1 MVIRRWRTEARA
13 RIFTPARVEVARDY
27 ALITVGTAV
36 MVVAMHYFFIPNQLV
51 VGGVTGAAQ
60 LINSVTGWPIGT
72 LVFLLN
78 LPLFVLG
85 WKYLGGRRFL
95 VRTVYSTAVYSFLL
109 DALVIFSPTNGITD
123 DLLLNGLYG
132 GILGGIGGG
141 LVLRSKATGGGTD
154 IVARFLD
161 KKFGIPLS
169 QGYLYSDGAIVFLAA
184 LAFSWEHALYAII
197 GLYTWSI
204 VAEVMMNGLSVNRVV
219 TIITSQPEQVARQ
232 IIGQLE
238 RGVTTWQGQGMY
250 TGQPRQMLLC
260 VASRNEIGQLK
271 ALVYETDPA
280 AFVIIGQTQE
290 VLGEGFRRLS
300 LDD

>member
-1 MVIRRWRTEARA
+1 MVIRQWRTQVRA
-13 RIFTPARVEVARDY
+13 RILTPARVEMARDY
-27 ALITVGTAV
+27 VLITVGTAV
-36 MVVAMHYFFIPNQLV
+36 MVVAMHYFFIPSLLV

-60 LINSVTGWPIGT
+60 LINNATGWPIGM
-72 LVFLLN
+72 LVFIIN
-78 LPLFVLG
+78 LPLFGLG

-95 VRTVYSTAVYSFLL
+95 VRTVYSTAVYSVLL
-109 DALVIFSPTNGITD
+109 DALVIFLPTKGITD
-123 DLLLNGLYG
+123 DLLLNALYG

-204 VAEVMMNGLSVNRVV
+204 VAEVMLTGLSVNRVV
-219 TIITSQPEQVARQ
+219 TIITGQPERVARE
-232 IIGQLE
+232 IMGQLE

-260 VASRNEIGQLK
+260 VASRSEIGQLK

-280 AFVIIGQTQE
+280 AFVIIGQAHE
-290 VLGEGFRRLS
+290 VLGEGFRRLTV
-300 LDD
+300 DD